1 MTTLI
6 DMTTQSEVSRPSH
19 IIILPYRDRQLE
31 LEEFNRVMPEYFN
44 MDICERQGGFWE
56 IWYIEQS
63 DGKLFNRG
71 ALLNIGALEALRR
84 FGGKNDQ
91 MNNNITLIFHDIDIT
106 IQDPELIQYEC
117 QAGEVRH
124 PYGEIDPRK
133 GPMLGC
139 FCIMRLGDFLRV
151 GGFPNYYGW
160 GLEDVALGHR
170 CLAHQI
176 QINED
181 GLIPRYSHSGI
192 HDPVSHTTLEKLA
205 FIRACHSRNL
215 AVFRRENPAAPQD
228 TPKKIK
234 YQIISET
241 SPLGQQPEKKPVT
254 KQWQIKIIKTQFE
267 II

>member
-1 MTTLI
+1 VIKMTAPT
-6 DMTTQSEVSRPSH
+6 H
-19 IIILPYRDRQLE
+19 IIILPYRDRQDE
-31 LEEFNRVMPEYFN
+31 LAEFNRVMPDYFN
-44 MDICERQGGFWE
+44 KDICERQGGRWE
-56 IWYIEQS
+56 IWYIEQA

-71 ALLNIGALEALRR
+71 SLLNIGALEAQRR
-84 FGGKNDQ
+84 FFPNTTADYTSDYKSLND
-91 MNNNITLIFHDIDIT
+91 ITLVFHDVDVCVKE
-106 IQDPELIQYEC
+106 PGLIQYEC
-117 QAGEVRH
+117 QPGEVRH

-139 FCIMRLGDFLRV
+139 FCIIRLGDFLRV

-176 QINED
+176 RINEQN
-181 GLIPRYSHSGI
+181 LIPRYSHPSI
-192 HDPVSHTTLEKLA
+192 HDPVSHTTPDKLA

-228 TPKKIK
+228 TPSRIK

-241 SPLGQQPEKKPVT
+241 SPHGTQSGAPANN
-254 KQWQIKIIKTQFE
+254 QIKILKAQFE
-267 II
+267 IT